1 MLPVR
6 LRARAR
12 DDLDIAAAYYDERAA
27 HMTQAFIT
35 AFLTAQTHISQ
46 HPGTGSKKY
55 GPRQRLKDL
64 RFWLLT
70 DFPYAVF
77 YIERKTHIE
86 IVRVPHQS
94 TDIPTHLQP

>member
-12 DDLDIAAAYYDERAA
+12 DDLDTAAAYYDEHAA

-35 AFLTAQTHISQ
+35 AFLVAQKHIAQ
-46 HPGTGSKKY
+46 QPRTGSKKY
-55 GPRQRLKDL
+55 ATRPHLKDL
-64 RFWLLT
+64 HFWLLT

-77 YIERKTHIE
+77 YIERTTHIE
-86 IVRVPHQS
+86 IVRVLHQRV
-94 TDIPTHLQP
+94 DIPQHLQH